1 MNSWKKLGLIAAL
14 LIGGSLLI
22 FSVQEP
28 PTETTTKK
36 KIYNDYRIY
45 ALPLPEAMNFA
56 GEPVPL
62 DKPDIRERMDRE
74 LLVNAY
80 WQSNGLLI
88 FKRANKFMEVIEP
101 LLKEHNL
108 PDDFKYLAIAESG
121 LLDARSPAGAVGFWQ
136 FMPATAKEY
145 GLEVNSFVDERYNL
159 ELTTKAAAA
168 YLISAKEHF
177 GNWTLAAAAYN
188 AGRAGIGRQIVRQKT
203 ENNYYDLLLNQETS
217 RYMFRI
223 LAFKEIMSNPKAY
236 GFHFNESDL
245 YQAIP
250 VKKVKVTT
258 TIEDLVDF
266 AHDHGINYKILKI
279 HNPWLRDTKLPN
291 SSGKTYYIEIPEPGY
306 Y

>member
-1 MNSWKKLGLIAAL
+1 MSFWKKIALITVL
-14 LIGGSLLI
+14 LIGSSLLI
-22 FSVQEP
+22 FSVNEP
-28 PTETTTKK
+28 PNETTTKK
-36 KIYNDYRIY
+36 KIYNDYRVY
-45 ALPLPEAMNFA
+45 ALPLPNEMNFA

-62 DKPDIRERMDRE
+62 DQPDIRERLDRE

-101 LLKEHNL
+101 LLEKYNL

-121 LLDARSPAGAVGFWQ
+121 LLDVRSPAGAVGFWQ

-145 GLEVNSFVDERYNL
+145 GLEVNKYVDERYHL
-159 ELTTKAAAA
+159 ELTTKAAAE

-188 AGRAGIGRQIVRQKT
+188 AGRNGIGRQIVRQKT

-217 RYMFRI
+217 RYIFRI

-245 YQAIP
+245 YQPIP
-250 VKKVKVTT
+250 VKKVKVDT

-266 AHDHGINYKILKI
+266 SKSHGINYKILKI

-291 SSGKTYYIEIPEPGY
+291 SSGKTYYIDIPEPGY

>member
-1 MNSWKKLGLIAAL
+1 MNSWKKLGWIAVL
-14 LIGGSLLI
+14 LLGSSLLI

-28 PTETTTKK
+28 PNETTTKK
-36 KIYNDYRIY
+36 KIYNDYRVY
-45 ALPLPEAMNFA
+45 ALPLPEVMDFA

-88 FKRANKFMEVIEP
+88 FKRANKFMQVIEP

-145 GLEVNSFVDERYNL
+145 GLEVNDFVDERYNL
-159 ELTTKAAAA
+159 ELTTEAAAK

-188 AGRAGIGRQIVRQKT
+188 AGRAGVGRQIVRQKT

-245 YQAIP
+245 YQTIP

-266 AHDHGINYKILKI
+266 AIDHGINYKILKI

-291 SSGKTYYIEIPEPGY
+291 NSGKTYYIEIPEPGY